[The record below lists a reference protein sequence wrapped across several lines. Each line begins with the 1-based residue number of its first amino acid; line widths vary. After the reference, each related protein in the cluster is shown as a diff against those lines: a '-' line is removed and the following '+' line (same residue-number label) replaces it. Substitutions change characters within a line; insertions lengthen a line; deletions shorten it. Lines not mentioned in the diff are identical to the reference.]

1 LAFDAGPLHYAALVN
16 PLPSTMN
23 APRLAGADQERLMR
37 YMRLLLSARDFKH
50 AFRCGEGLVSEHEA
64 YAARRDG
71 NDLVLRA
78 LYCSHVVAYSRPFN
92 STGRT
97 RFGVVPPLGG
107 EFRATL
113 SEPEAEL
120 HDHILVCRNRLVAHS
135 DAAAAD
141 PLPYVATDLPGQMV
155 VPEMNDSLAPFTAEA
170 SIRARDLAQKARIWS
185 IYERRDL
192 EPQIVHLLERRR
204 FLPGDEPHEVGGGE

>member
-1 LAFDAGPLHYAALVN
+1 
-16 PLPSTMN
+16 MN
-23 APRLAGADQERLMR
+23 VPRLPAADQERLMR

-50 AFRCGEGLVSEHEA
+50 AFRCGEALVSEHVA
-64 YAARRDG
+64 FAARGGGD
-71 NDLVLRA
+71 DLLLRA
-78 LYCSHVVAYSRPFN
+78 LYCSLVVAYSRPFN

-97 RFGVVPPLGG
+97 RFGVVPPLGE
-107 EFRATL
+107 EFPATL
-113 SEPEAEL
+113 AVPEKDL

-141 PLPYVATDLPGQMV
+141 PLPYVATDLPGEIV
-155 VPEMNDSLAPFTAEA
+155 IPEMNDSLAPFTAEA
-170 SIRARDLAQKARIWS
+170 SARARDLAQKARTWS

-204 FLPGDEPHEVGGGE
+204 LLPGEEHHQVGAGE